1 MWKKFNFFRS
11 FLLSREQ
18 ERKIRFAPTKITIND
33 SVLDIRKAEPKG
45 IAALVGLEK
54 SLYQGQT
61 PWTMSVFQG
70 ELTKVNALYIVVAHS
85 NILLAVIGIRFNRS
99 EAHVTILMVDSAWQ
113 KLGLGTYL
121 MNLAIDIAKNKKC
134 KELSLEVRADNLPA
148 QNLYQKLGFV
158 VTFIWPN
165 YYQDSHQNGL
175 NMVLKLTDD

>member
-1 MWKKFNFFRS
+1 
-11 FLLSREQ
+11 
-18 ERKIRFAPTKITIND
+18 
-33 SVLDIRKAEPKG
+33 
-45 IAALVGLEK
+45 
-54 SLYQGQT
+54 
-61 PWTMSVFQG
+61 
-70 ELTKVNALYIVVAHS
+70 
-85 NILLAVIGIRFNRS
+85 
-99 EAHVTILMVDSAWQ
+99 MVDSAWQ

-134 KELSLEVRADNLPA
+134 KELSLEVRADNLAA